1 MNMKKILLAGIAV
14 GSLAATAANAAQITS
29 ARISSIDLSQTATPT
44 DRLIYSNA
52 VDFTVAA
59 NRDLYGVPG
68 GSSIGAYWTSATPA
82 TSANQIVGSVDTSL
96 TQNFL
101 AGSGIGVA
109 TVNTYRFTFDLGGTA
124 APTFATALT
133 SANFS
138 TVVATPATAECVV
151 GSPTLSLGG
160 GIGSSTA
167 VVDVTVNST
176 LTGTAGCNGTN
187 APTGVRLSFPATNPW
202 KVTATTP
209 GTVTASV
216 KIERLNTTTLLYEAY
231 AGGASGTTILAEPRA
246 LTEVL
251 VSNVV
256 TGVSTLPT
264 SFAIAAAG
272 SASPSYISLV
282 TTTGYDAIIGSVRAG
297 YFTDNATNYPGISNS
312 TNTNGT
318 QSATKLTFAGINGAL
333 KPLISPELTFTNSGS
348 FAAFRPVV
356 TGVTISAPTG
366 ALQQTITGTAADSA
380 TGLAVTNVTVAVNAG
395 NSIQVSTPQVI
406 SLAARVK
413 PTATATYLNPSPT
426 VTNPLEIIGQQG
438 TYVDAPWISGNVAT
452 FPSVIRLTNNGTAST
467 GPISLTLSSVVDG
480 VAGTPRTCTGTG
492 GPNVGT
498 LPALSGIAPGA
509 ELLVDTLAV
518 TTCFGNFRRGD
529 LRITF
534 QGSSDNVAIK
544 QRILSGGVAAE
555 SSLGF
560 VTDGG
565 KTNQ

>member
-1 MNMKKILLAGIAV
+1 MNMKKILLAGIAL

-29 ARISSIDLSQTATPT
+29 ARISSIDLSQATTPT
-44 DRLIYSNA
+44 ERLIYSNA

-68 GSSIGAYWTSATPA
+68 GSSIAAFWTSATPT
-82 TSANQIVGSVDTSL
+82 TSANQLVGSVDTAL

-101 AGSGIGVA
+101 AGSGIGVP

-138 TVVATPATAECVV
+138 TVITTPAAAECVV
-151 GSPTLSLGG
+151 GAPNLSLGG

-176 LTGTAGCNGTN
+176 ATGTAGCNGTN
-187 APTGVRLSFPATNPW
+187 APTGVRLSFAATNPW
-202 KVTATTP
+202 KVSATTP

-216 KIERLNTTTLLYEAY
+216 KIERLTTTTLLYEAY
-231 AGGASGTTILAEPRA
+231 AGGASGTTTLAEPRA

-264 SFAIAAAG
+264 SFAIATTG
-272 SASPSYISLV
+272 SSYVNLV
-282 TTTGYDAIIGSVRAG
+282 ATTGYDAIIGSVRAG

-318 QSATKLTFAGINGAL
+318 QSATKVTFAGINGTL

-356 TGVTISAPTG
+356 AGVTISAPTG
-366 ALQQTITGTAADSA
+366 ALQQTIAGTAADSA

-406 SLAARVK
+406 TLAARVK
-413 PTATATYLNPSPT
+413 PAATATYLNPSPT
-426 VTNPLEIIGQQG
+426 VTNPLETVGQQG
-438 TYVDAPWISGNVAT
+438 TYVDAPWISGNVAA
-452 FPSVIRLTNNGTAST
+452 FPSVIRLTNNGTVST

-480 VAGTPRTCTGTG
+480 VAGTPRSCTSAGGT
-492 GPNVGT
+492 NVGA
-498 LPALSGIAPGA
+498 LPALAGVAPGA
-509 ELLVDTLAV
+509 ELLLDVPAV

-529 LRITF
+529 LRIAF
-534 QGSSDNVAIK
+534 QGGSDNVSIK

-555 SSLGF
+555 SSLGY